1 MKCNVFGKKV
11 LFAAAAVIMSAF
23 VLASCSDGSDDDPL
37 SFGPGPESVDNADQI
52 ENNADQIEHNTDPIE
67 SLVTEDTVKVV
78 DFRKVG
84 TGNQASAAF
93 DFANWDSVSGM
104 QEPIGKYT
112 ADGLELDV
120 KDSWDGAYKLGVNSI
135 DLSEV
140 KKVTVVY
147 KVEEG
152 FTYSDAKNNKMN
164 VMFVSAEDKS
174 FKAIEVNMIDFA
186 AETPSTTWKP
196 ETSDSI
202 YAKDWEGSGCS
213 AANMASINAI
223 MLDTKTGVGKLTVM
237 GIVLSK

>member
-11 LFAAAAVIMSAF
+11 LFAAAAVVMSAF

-37 SFGPGPESVDNADQI
+37 FVPGSVDNA
-52 ENNADQIEHNTDPIE
+52 DPIE
-67 SLVTEDTVKVV
+67 SLVTEDTVRVV

-104 QEPIGKYT
+104 QAPKGKYT
-112 ADGLELDV
+112 DDGLELDV
-120 KDSWDGAYKLGVNSI
+120 KESWDGAYKLGVNSI
-135 DLSEV
+135 DLSTV

-152 FTYSDAKNNKMN
+152 FTYSDPKNNKMN
-164 VMFVSAEDKS
+164 VMFVSADSGEPDYKVT
-174 FKAIEVNMIDFA
+174 KANLIDFA
-186 AETPSTTWKP
+186 AETPSTTWKN
-196 ETSDSI
+196 ETSDNI
-202 YAKDWEGSGCS
+202 YAKDWEGSGCT
-213 AANMASINAI
+213 AANMSSINAI

>member
-37 SFGPGPESVDNADQI
+37 SFGPGPESVDNAD
-52 ENNADQIEHNTDPIE
+52 PIE
-67 SLVTEDTVKVV
+67 SLVTEDTVRVV

-84 TGNQASAAF
+84 TGKQASAAF
-93 DFANWDSVSGM
+93 DFANWDSVSGL
-104 QEPIGKYT
+104 QETIGKYT
-112 ADGLELDV
+112 ADGLELNV

-152 FTYSDAKNNKMN
+152 FTYSDPKNNKMN
-164 VMFVSAEDKS
+164 VMFVSAENDS
-174 FKAIEVNMIDFA
+174 YKAIEVNMIDFA
-186 AETPSTTWKP
+186 AETPSTTWKT
-196 ETSDSI
+196 ETLDNI
-202 YAKDWEGSGCS
+202 YAKDWEGSGCT
-213 AANMASINAI
+213 AANMTSIKAI
-223 MLDTKTGVGKLTVM
+223 MLNTMSGVGKLTVM

>member
-52 ENNADQIEHNTDPIE
+52 ENNTDQIEHNADPIE
-67 SLVTEDTVKVV
+67 SLVTEDTVRVI

-93 DFANWDSVSGM
+93 DFANWDSVSGL
-104 QEPIGKYT
+104 QETIGKYT
-112 ADGLELDV
+112 ADGLELNV

-152 FTYSDAKNNKMN
+152 FTYSDPKNNKMN
-164 VMFVSAEDKS
+164 VMFVSAEDES
-174 FKAIEVNMIDFA
+174 FKATEVNLIDFA
-186 AETPSTTWKP
+186 AETPSTTWKN
-196 ETSDSI
+196 ETSDNI
-202 YAKDWEGSGCS
+202 YPKTWDNCKE
-213 AANMASINAI
+213 ANMASISAI
-223 MLDTKTGVGKLTVM
+223 MLNTMSGVGKLTVM

>member
-37 SFGPGPESVDNADQI
+37 SSGTGPESVDNADQI
-52 ENNADQIEHNTDPIE
+52 EHNTDLIE
-67 SLVTEDTVKVV
+67 SLVTEDTVKVI

-84 TGNQASAAF
+84 TGNEAKDAF
-93 DFANWDSVSGM
+93 DFANWDSVSGSDK
-104 QEPIGKYT
+104 PIGKYT

-152 FTYSDAKNNKMN
+152 FSYSEAENNKMN
-164 VMFVSAEDKS
+164 VMFVSADSGEPDY
-174 FKAIEVNMIDFA
+174 KATEVNMIDFA
-186 AETPSTTWKP
+186 AETPSTTWKS
-196 ETSDSI
+196 ETSENI
-202 YAKDWEGSGCS
+202 YPKTWDGCE

>member
-37 SFGPGPESVDNADQI
+37 SSGLGLGSLD
-52 ENNADQIEHNTDPIE
+52 NTDPIE
-67 SLVTEDTVKVV
+67 SLVTEDTVRVI

-104 QEPIGKYT
+104 QAPKGKYT
-112 ADGLELDV
+112 ADGLELNV
-120 KDSWDGAYKLGVNSI
+120 NESWDGAYKLGVNSI
-135 DLSEV
+135 DLSAV

-152 FTYSDAKNNKMN
+152 FTYSDPKNNKMN
-164 VMFVSAEDKS
+164 VMFVSAENDS
-174 FKAIEVNMIDFA
+174 FKAIEVNMIEFA
-186 AETPSTTWKP
+186 AETPSTTWKS
-196 ETSDSI
+196 ETSENI
-202 YAKDWEGSGCS
+202 YPKTWEDCKE
-213 AANMASINAI
+213 ANMASINAI
-223 MLDTKTGVGKLTVM
+223 MLNTMSGVGKLTVM

>member
-37 SFGPGPESVDNADQI
+37 SSGTGLGLGSLDK
-52 ENNADQIEHNTDPIE
+52 TDLIE
-67 SLVTEDTVKVV
+67 SLVTEDTVKVI

-84 TGNQASAAF
+84 TGNEAKDAF

-104 QEPIGKYT
+104 QEPIRKYT

-152 FTYSDAKNNKMN
+152 FTYSDSENNKMN
-164 VMFVSAEDKS
+164 VMFVSADSGAPEY
-174 FKAIEVNMIDFA
+174 KAKKVSMIDFA
-186 AETPSTTWKP
+186 AETPSTTWKN
-196 ETSDSI
+196 ETSENI
-202 YAKDWEGSGCS
+202 YPKTWENCEE
-213 AANMASINAI
+213 ANMSSINAI

>member
-11 LFAAAAVIMSAF
+11 LFAAAAVVMSAF

-37 SFGPGPESVDNADQI
+37 SSGLGLGSLDK
-52 ENNADQIEHNTDPIE
+52 TDPIE
-67 SLVTEDTVKVV
+67 SLVTEDTVKVI

-84 TGNQASAAF
+84 TGNEAKDAF
-93 DFANWDSVSGM
+93 DFANYDSVSGM
-104 QEPIGKYT
+104 QEPKGKYT

-120 KDSWDGAYKLGVNSI
+120 KDSWDDAYKLGVNSI

-152 FTYSDAKNNKMN
+152 FTYSDPENNKMN
-164 VMFVSAEDKS
+164 VMFVSADSGDPEYKPT
-174 FKAIEVNMIDFA
+174 EVSMIDFA
-186 AETPSTTWKP
+186 EATPSTSFKADSSDNIYGKTWEPKIP
-196 ETSDSI
+196 
-202 YAKDWEGSGCS
+202 AC
-213 AANMASINAI
+213 NMSSVTAI
-223 MLDTKTGVGKLTVM
+223 MLNTMTGVGKLTVM

>member
-23 VLASCSDGSDDDPL
+23 VFASCSDGSDDDPL

-52 ENNADQIEHNTDPIE
+52 EHNTDPIE
-67 SLVTEDTVKVV
+67 SLVTEDTVKVI

-84 TGNQASAAF
+84 TGKQAKDAF
-93 DFANWDSVSGM
+93 DFANYDSVSGM

-112 ADGLELDV
+112 ADGLELNV
-120 KDSWDGAYKLGVNSI
+120 NKSWDGAYKLGVNSI
-135 DLSEV
+135 DLSAV

-152 FTYSDAKNNKMN
+152 FTYSDSENNKMN

-174 FKAIEVNMIDFA
+174 YKAIEVNMIDFA
-186 AETPSTTWKP
+186 AETPSTTWKN
-196 ETSDSI
+196 ETSDNI
-202 YAKDWEGSGCS
+202 YPKTWESCKE
-213 AANMASINAI
+213 ANMASISAI
-223 MLDTKTGVGKLTVM
+223 MLNTMSGVGKLTVM

>member
-37 SFGPGPESVDNADQI
+37 SSGLGLGSLDK
-52 ENNADQIEHNTDPIE
+52 TDPIE
-67 SLVTEDTVKVV
+67 SLVTEDTVKVI

-84 TGNQASAAF
+84 TGNAAKDAF
-93 DFANWDSVSGM
+93 EFANWDSVSGM

-112 ADGLELDV
+112 ADGLELNV
-120 KDSWDGAYKLGVNSI
+120 NKSWDGAYKLGVNSI

-152 FTYSDAKNNKMN
+152 FEYSNPDPKTSKMN
-164 VMFVSAEDKS
+164 VMFVSADSGAPEY
-174 FKAIEVNMIDFA
+174 KAKEVSMIDFA
-186 AETPSTTWKP
+186 AETPSTTWKS
-196 ETSDSI
+196 ETSENI
-202 YAKDWEGSGCS
+202 YPKTWDGCE

>member
-52 ENNADQIEHNTDPIE
+52 EHNADPIE
-67 SLVTEDTVKVV
+67 SLVTEDTVRVV

-93 DFANWDSVSGM
+93 DFANWDSVSGSDK
-104 QEPIGKYT
+104 PIGKYT

-120 KDSWDGAYKLGVNSI
+120 KESWDGAYKLGVNSI
-135 DLSEV
+135 DLSAV

-152 FTYSDAKNNKMN
+152 FTYSDSENNKMN

-174 FKAIEVNMIDFA
+174 YKAIEVNMIDFA
-186 AETPSTTWKP
+186 AETPSTTWKS
-196 ETSDSI
+196 ETSENIYPKTWDSC
-202 YAKDWEGSGCS
+202 KE
-213 AANMASINAI
+213 ANMASINAI
-223 MLDTKTGVGKLTVM
+223 MLNTMSGVGKLTVM

>member
-37 SFGPGPESVDNADQI
+37 SSGTGLGSLDK
-52 ENNADQIEHNTDPIE
+52 TDPIE
-67 SLVTEDTVKVV
+67 SLVTEDTVRVV

-93 DFANWDSVSGM
+93 DFANWDSVSGSDK
-104 QEPIGKYT
+104 PIGKYT

-120 KDSWDGAYKLGVNSI
+120 NESWDGAYKLGVNSI
-135 DLSEV
+135 DLSAV

-152 FTYSDAKNNKMN
+152 FEYSNPDPNTSKMN
-164 VMFVSAEDKS
+164 VMFVSADS
-174 FKAIEVNMIDFA
+174 GDPDYKAIEVNMIDFA
-186 AETPSTTWKP
+186 AETPSTTWKN
-196 ETSDSI
+196 ETSDNI
-202 YAKDWEGSGCS
+202 YAKNWEGSGCS

>member
-37 SFGPGPESVDNADQI
+37 SFGPGPGSLDK
-52 ENNADQIEHNTDPIE
+52 TDPIE
-67 SLVTEDTVKVV
+67 SLVTEDTVKVI

-93 DFANWDSVSGM
+93 DFANWDSVSGSDK
-104 QEPIGKYT
+104 PIGKYT

-120 KDSWDGAYKLGVNSI
+120 NESWDGAYKLGVNSI

-152 FTYSDAKNNKMN
+152 FTYSDPKNNKMN
-164 VMFVSAEDKS
+164 VMFVSAENDS
-174 FKAIEVNMIDFA
+174 YKAIEVNMIDFA
-186 AETPSTTWKP
+186 AETPSTTWKN
-196 ETSDSI
+196 ETSENI
-202 YAKDWEGSGCS
+202 YPKTWESCKE
-213 AANMASINAI
+213 ANMTSIKAI
-223 MLDTKTGVGKLTVM
+223 MLNTMSGVGKLTVM

>member
-37 SFGPGPESVDNADQI
+37 SSGTGPGLGSLD
-52 ENNADQIEHNTDPIE
+52 NTDPIE
-67 SLVTEDTVKVV
+67 SLVTEDTVRVI

-84 TGNQASAAF
+84 AGNQASAAF
-93 DFANWDSVSGM
+93 DFANWDSVSGSDK
-104 QEPIGKYT
+104 PIGKYT

-135 DLSEV
+135 DLSAV

-152 FTYSDAKNNKMN
+152 FTYSDPKNNKMN
-164 VMFVSAEDKS
+164 VMFVSAEDES
-174 FKAIEVNMIDFA
+174 YKATEVNMIDFA
-186 AETPSTTWKP
+186 AETPSTTWKN
-196 ETSDSI
+196 ETSDNI
-202 YAKDWEGSGCS
+202 YAKDWEGSGCT
-213 AANMASINAI
+213 AANMTSIKAI
-223 MLDTKTGVGKLTVM
+223 MLNTMSGVGKLTVM

>member
-37 SFGPGPESVDNADQI
+37 SSGTGLGSLDK
-52 ENNADQIEHNTDPIE
+52 TDPIE
-67 SLVTEDTVKVV
+67 SLVTEDTVKVI

-93 DFANWDSVSGM
+93 DFANWDSVSGSDK
-104 QEPIGKYT
+104 PIGKYT

-135 DLSEV
+135 DLSAV

-152 FTYSDAKNNKMN
+152 FSYSDAENNKMN
-164 VMFVSAEDKS
+164 VMFVSADSGEPNY
-174 FKAIEVNMIDFA
+174 KATEVNLIDFA
-186 AETPSTTWKP
+186 AETPSTTWKT
-196 ETSDSI
+196 ETLDNI
-202 YAKDWEGSGCS
+202 YAKDWEGSGCT
-213 AANMASINAI
+213 AANMTSIKAI
-223 MLDTKTGVGKLTVM
+223 MLNTMSGVGKLTVM

>member
-37 SFGPGPESVDNADQI
+37 SSLPGSGLGSLDK
-52 ENNADQIEHNTDPIE
+52 TDPIE
-67 SLVTEDTVKVV
+67 SLVTEDTVRVV

-84 TGNQASAAF
+84 TGNEAKDAF

-112 ADGLELDV
+112 ADGLELNV
-120 KDSWDGAYKLGVNSI
+120 NKSWDGAYKLGVNSI
-135 DLSEV
+135 DLSAV

-152 FTYSDAKNNKMN
+152 FEYSDAKNNKMN
-164 VMFVSAEDKS
+164 VLFVSADSGEPDY
-174 FKAIEVNMIDFA
+174 KATKANLIDFA
-186 AETPSTTWKP
+186 DETPSTTWKS
-196 ETSDSI
+196 ETSENI
-202 YAKDWEGSGCS
+202 YPKTWDGCE

>member
-37 SFGPGPESVDNADQI
+37 SFGPGLGLGSLDK
-52 ENNADQIEHNTDPIE
+52 TDPIE
-67 SLVTEDTVKVV
+67 SLVTEDTVRVI

-93 DFANWDSVSGM
+93 DFANYDSVSGM

-112 ADGLELDV
+112 ADGLELNV
-120 KDSWDGAYKLGVNSI
+120 NKSWDGAYKLGVNSI
-135 DLSEV
+135 DLSAV

-152 FTYSDAKNNKMN
+152 FTYSDSENNKMN

-174 FKAIEVNMIDFA
+174 YKAIEVNMIDFA
-186 AETPSTTWKP
+186 VETPSTTWKS
-196 ETSDSI
+196 ETSDNI
-202 YAKDWEGSGCS
+202 YPKTWDNCKE
-213 AANMASINAI
+213 ANMASISAI
-223 MLDTKTGVGKLTVM
+223 MLNTMTGVGKLTVM

>member
-37 SFGPGPESVDNADQI
+37 SYGPGPGSLDK
-52 ENNADQIEHNTDPIE
+52 TDPIE
-67 SLVTEDTVKVV
+67 SLVTEDTVRVI

-84 TGNQASAAF
+84 TGNQASDAF
-93 DFANWDSVSGM
+93 DFANWDSVSRM

-112 ADGLELDV
+112 ADGLELNV
-120 KDSWDGAYKLGVNSI
+120 NKSWDGAYKLGVNSI

-152 FTYSDAKNNKMN
+152 FTYSDSENNKMN
-164 VMFVSAEDKS
+164 VMFVSADSGKPDY
-174 FKAIEVNMIDFA
+174 KATEVNMIDFA
-186 AETPSTTWKP
+186 AETPSTTWKN
-196 ETSDSI
+196 ETSDNI
-202 YAKDWEGSGCS
+202 YAKNWEGSGCKP
-213 AANMASINAI
+213 ANMASINAI

>member
-23 VLASCSDGSDDDPL
+23 VFASCSDGSDDDPL
-37 SFGPGPESVDNADQI
+37 SSGTGLGLGSLDK
-52 ENNADQIEHNTDPIE
+52 TDPIE
-67 SLVTEDTVKVV
+67 SLVTEDTVRVI

-93 DFANWDSVSGM
+93 DFANYDSVSGM

-112 ADGLELDV
+112 ADGLELNV
-120 KDSWDGAYKLGVNSI
+120 NKSWDGAYKLGVNSI
-135 DLSEV
+135 DLSAV

-152 FTYSDAKNNKMN
+152 FTYSDSENNKMN
-164 VMFVSAEDKS
+164 VMFVSAENDS

-186 AETPSTTWKP
+186 AETPSTTWKS
-196 ETSDSI
+196 ETSDNI
-202 YAKDWEGSGCS
+202 YPKTWDSCKE
-213 AANMASINAI
+213 ANMASINAI
-223 MLDTKTGVGKLTVM
+223 MLNTMSGVGKLTVM

>member
-37 SFGPGPESVDNADQI
+37 SFGPGPGSLDK
-52 ENNADQIEHNTDPIE
+52 TDPIE

-93 DFANWDSVSGM
+93 DFANWDSVSGSDK
-104 QEPIGKYT
+104 PIGKYT

-135 DLSEV
+135 DLSAV

-152 FTYSDAKNNKMN
+152 FTYSDSENNKMN

-174 FKAIEVNMIDFA
+174 YKAIEVNMIDFA
-186 AETPSTTWKP
+186 AETPSTTWKN
-196 ETSDSI
+196 ETSDNI
-202 YAKDWEGSGCS
+202 YPKTWESCKE
-213 AANMASINAI
+213 ANMASISAI
-223 MLDTKTGVGKLTVM
+223 MLNTRTGVGKLTVM

>member
-23 VLASCSDGSDDDPL
+23 VFASCSDGSDDDPL
-37 SFGPGPESVDNADQI
+37 SSGTGLGLGSLDK
-52 ENNADQIEHNTDPIE
+52 TDPIE
-67 SLVTEDTVKVV
+67 SLVSEDTVKVV

-84 TGNQASAAF
+84 TGNEAKDAF
-93 DFANWDSVSGM
+93 DFANWDSVSGL
-104 QEPIGKYT
+104 QETIGKYT
-112 ADGLELDV
+112 ADGLELNV

-152 FTYSDAKNNKMN
+152 FSYSDSKNNKMN
-164 VMFVSAEDKS
+164 VMFVSAEDES
-174 FKAIEVNMIDFA
+174 FKATEVNLIDFA
-186 AETPSTTWKP
+186 AETPSTTWKSEP
-196 ETSDSI
+196 SDNI
-202 YAKDWEGSGCS
+202 YPKTWDSCKE
-213 AANMASINAI
+213 ANMASINAI
-223 MLDTKTGVGKLTVM
+223 MLNTMSGVGKLTVM

>member
-37 SFGPGPESVDNADQI
+37 SSLPGSGLGSLDK
-52 ENNADQIEHNTDPIE
+52 TDPIE
-67 SLVTEDTVKVV
+67 SLVTEDTVKVI

-93 DFANWDSVSGM
+93 DFANWDSVSGSDK
-104 QEPIGKYT
+104 PIGKYT
-112 ADGLELDV
+112 ADGLELNV
-120 KDSWDGAYKLGVNSI
+120 NKSWDGAYKLGVNSI
-135 DLSEV
+135 DLSAV

-152 FTYSDAKNNKMN
+152 FTYSDPKNNKMN

-174 FKAIEVNMIDFA
+174 YKAIEVNMIDFA
-186 AETPSTTWKP
+186 AETPSTTWKN
-196 ETSDSI
+196 ETSDNI
-202 YAKDWEGSGCS
+202 YPKTWESCKE
-213 AANMASINAI
+213 ANMASISAI
-223 MLDTKTGVGKLTVM
+223 MLNTMTGVGKLTVM

>member
-23 VLASCSDGSDDDPL
+23 ILASCSDGSDDDPL
-37 SFGPGPESVDNADQI
+37 SSGPGLVSLDK
-52 ENNADQIEHNTDPIE
+52 TDPIE
-67 SLVTEDTVKVV
+67 SLVTEDTVKVI

-120 KDSWDGAYKLGVNSI
+120 NESWDGAYKLGVNSI

-152 FTYSDAKNNKMN
+152 FTYSDSANNKMN
-164 VMFVSAEDKS
+164 VMFVSADS
-174 FKAIEVNMIDFA
+174 GAPDYKAKEVNMIDFA
-186 AETPSTTWKP
+186 AETPSTTWKN
-196 ETSDSI
+196 ETSDNI
-202 YAKDWEGSGCS
+202 YAKNWEDSGCD

-223 MLDTKTGVGKLTVM
+223 MLNTMSGVGKLTVM

>member
-23 VLASCSDGSDDDPL
+23 VFASCSDGSDDDTL
-37 SFGPGPESVDNADQI
+37 SSGTGLGLGSLDK
-52 ENNADQIEHNTDPIE
+52 TDPIE
-67 SLVTEDTVKVV
+67 SLVTEDTVRVV

-84 TGNQASAAF
+84 TGNEAKDAF

-112 ADGLELDV
+112 ADGLELNV
-120 KDSWDGAYKLGVNSI
+120 KNSWDGAYKLGVNSI
-135 DLSEV
+135 DLSAV

-152 FTYSDAKNNKMN
+152 FTYSDPKNNKMN
-164 VMFVSAEDKS
+164 VMFVSADSGEPDYT
-174 FKAIEVNMIDFA
+174 ATEVNLIDFA
-186 AETPSTTWKP
+186 AETPSTTWKS
-196 ETSDSI
+196 ETLDNI
-202 YAKDWEGSGCS
+202 YAKDREGSGCT
-213 AANMASINAI
+213 AANMTSIKAI
-223 MLDTKTGVGKLTVM
+223 MLNTMSGVGKLTVM

>member
-37 SFGPGPESVDNADQI
+37 SFGPGPESVDNAD
-52 ENNADQIEHNTDPIE
+52 PIE
-67 SLVTEDTVKVV
+67 SLVTEDTVRVV

-84 TGNQASAAF
+84 AGNQASAAF

-135 DLSEV
+135 DLSAV

-152 FTYSDAKNNKMN
+152 FTYSDSENNKMN
-164 VMFVSAEDKS
+164 VMFVSAEDES

-186 AETPSTTWKP
+186 AETPSTTWKN
-196 ETSDSI
+196 ETSENI
-202 YAKDWEGSGCS
+202 YPKTWESCKE
-213 AANMASINAI
+213 ANMASISAI
-223 MLDTKTGVGKLTVM
+223 MLNTMSGVGKLTVM

>member
-52 ENNADQIEHNTDPIE
+52 ENNTDQIEHNADPIE
-67 SLVTEDTVKVV
+67 SLVTEDTVRVV

-84 TGNQASAAF
+84 IGNQASAAF

-104 QEPIGKYT
+104 QEPKGKYT

-120 KDSWDGAYKLGVNSI
+120 KESWDGAYKLGVNSI
-135 DLSEV
+135 DLSAV

-152 FTYSDAKNNKMN
+152 FTYSDANNNKMN
-164 VMFVSAEDKS
+164 VMFVSAENDS
-174 FKAIEVNMIDFA
+174 YKAIEVNMIDFA
-186 AETPSTTWKP
+186 AETPSTTWKN
-196 ETSDSI
+196 ETSDNI
-202 YAKDWEGSGCS
+202 YPKTWEDCKE
-213 AANMASINAI
+213 ANMASISAI
-223 MLDTKTGVGKLTVM
+223 MLNTMTGVGKLTVM

>member
-23 VLASCSDGSDDDPL
+23 VLASCSDGSDDDTL
-37 SFGPGPESVDNADQI
+37 SSGTGLGLGSLDK
-52 ENNADQIEHNTDPIE
+52 TDPIE
-67 SLVTEDTVKVV
+67 SLVTEDTVRVV

-84 TGNQASAAF
+84 TGNEAKDAF

-112 ADGLELDV
+112 ADGLELNV
-120 KDSWDGAYKLGVNSI
+120 KNSWDGAYKLGVNSI
-135 DLSEV
+135 DLSAV

-152 FTYSDAKNNKMN
+152 FTYSDPKNNKMN
-164 VMFVSAEDKS
+164 VMFVSADSGEPDYT
-174 FKAIEVNMIDFA
+174 ATEVNLIDFA
-186 AETPSTTWKP
+186 AETPSTTWKT
-196 ETSDSI
+196 ETLDNI
-202 YAKDWEGSGCS
+202 YAKDREGSGCT
-213 AANMASINAI
+213 AANMTSIKAI
-223 MLDTKTGVGKLTVM
+223 MLNTMSGVGKLTVM

>member
-1 MKCNVFGKKV
+1 MKCNIFGKKV

-37 SFGPGPESVDNADQI
+37 SSGTGLGSLDK
-52 ENNADQIEHNTDPIE
+52 TDPIE
-67 SLVTEDTVKVV
+67 SLVTEDTVKVI

-84 TGNQASAAF
+84 AGNQASAAF

-112 ADGLELDV
+112 ADGLELNV
-120 KDSWDGAYKLGVNSI
+120 KESWDGAYKLGVNSI

-152 FTYSDAKNNKMN
+152 FTYSDPKNNKMN

-186 AETPSTTWKP
+186 AETPSTTWKS
-196 ETSDSI
+196 ETSDDI
-202 YAKDWEGSGCS
+202 YPKTWDSCK
-213 AANMASINAI
+213 AANMASIKAI

>member
-11 LFAAAAVIMSAF
+11 LFAAAAVVMSAF

-37 SFGPGPESVDNADQI
+37 SFGPGPESVDNAD
-52 ENNADQIEHNTDPIE
+52 PIE
-67 SLVTEDTVKVV
+67 SLVTEDTVRVV

-84 TGNQASAAF
+84 TGNQAKDAF
-93 DFANWDSVSGM
+93 DFANWDSVSGSDK
-104 QEPIGKYT
+104 PIGKYT

-135 DLSEV
+135 DLSAV

-164 VMFVSAEDKS
+164 VMFVSADS
-174 FKAIEVNMIDFA
+174 GTPDYKATEVSMIDFA
-186 AETPSTTWKP
+186 DETPSTTWKN
-196 ETSDSI
+196 ETSDNI
-202 YAKDWEGSGCS
+202 YPKSWESCKE
-213 AANMASINAI
+213 ANMASISAI
-223 MLDTKTGVGKLTVM
+223 MLNTMSGVGKLTVM

>member
-37 SFGPGPESVDNADQI
+37 SSLPGSGLGSLDK
-52 ENNADQIEHNTDPIE
+52 TDPIE
-67 SLVTEDTVKVV
+67 SLVTEDTVKVI

-84 TGNQASAAF
+84 TGNQAKDAF

-112 ADGLELDV
+112 ADGLELNV
-120 KDSWDGAYKLGVNSI
+120 KNSWDGAYKLGVNSI

-152 FTYSDAKNNKMN
+152 FEYSNPDPNTSKMN
-164 VMFVSAEDKS
+164 VMFVSADSGEPDY
-174 FKAIEVNMIDFA
+174 KAIEVNMIDFA
-186 AETPSTTWKP
+186 AETPSTTWKN
-196 ETSDSI
+196 ETSYNI
-202 YAKDWEGSGCS
+202 YPKTLDNCKE
-213 AANMASINAI
+213 ANMASISAI
-223 MLDTKTGVGKLTVM
+223 MLNTMSGVGKLTVM

>member
-11 LFAAAAVIMSAF
+11 LFAAAAVVMSAF

-37 SFGPGPESVDNADQI
+37 SSGTGLGSLDK
-52 ENNADQIEHNTDPIE
+52 TDPIE
-67 SLVTEDTVKVV
+67 SLVTEDTVRVI

-84 TGNQASAAF
+84 TGNQAKDAF
-93 DFANWDSVSGM
+93 DFANYDSVSGSDK
-104 QEPIGKYT
+104 PIGKYT

-120 KDSWDGAYKLGVNSI
+120 KESWDGAYKLGVNPI
-135 DLSEV
+135 DLSAV

-152 FTYSDAKNNKMN
+152 FTYSDAENNKMN

-174 FKAIEVNMIDFA
+174 YKAIEVNLIDFA
-186 AETPSTTWKP
+186 AETPSTTWKT
-196 ETSDSI
+196 ETLDNI
-202 YAKDWEGSGCS
+202 YAKDWEGSGCT
-213 AANMASINAI
+213 AANMTSIKAI
-223 MLDTKTGVGKLTVM
+223 MLNTMSGVGKLTVM

>member
-23 VLASCSDGSDDDPL
+23 VFASCSDGSDDDPL
-37 SFGPGPESVDNADQI
+37 SSGTGLGLGSLDK
-52 ENNADQIEHNTDPIE
+52 TDPIE
-67 SLVTEDTVKVV
+67 SLVTEDTVRVI

-104 QEPIGKYT
+104 QEPKGKYT
-112 ADGLELDV
+112 ADGLELNV
-120 KDSWDGAYKLGVNSI
+120 NKSWDGAYKLGVNSI
-135 DLSEV
+135 DLSAV

-152 FTYSDAKNNKMN
+152 FTYSDSENNKMN
-164 VMFVSAEDKS
+164 VMFVSAENDS

-186 AETPSTTWKP
+186 AETPSTTWKS
-196 ETSDSI
+196 ETSDNI
-202 YAKDWEGSGCS
+202 YPKTWDSCKE
-213 AANMASINAI
+213 ANMASINAI
-223 MLDTKTGVGKLTVM
+223 MLNTMSGVGKLTVM

>member
-37 SFGPGPESVDNADQI
+37 SSGTGLGLGSLDK
-52 ENNADQIEHNTDPIE
+52 TDPIE
-67 SLVTEDTVKVV
+67 SLVTEDTVKVI

-84 TGNQASAAF
+84 TGNEAKDAF

-112 ADGLELDV
+112 ADGLELYV
-120 KDSWDGAYKLGVNSI
+120 KESWDGAYKLGVNSI

-152 FTYSDAKNNKMN
+152 FTYSDPKNNKMN

-174 FKAIEVNMIDFA
+174 YKAIEVNMIDFA
-186 AETPSTTWKP
+186 AETPSTTWKS
-196 ETSDSI
+196 ETVENI
-202 YAKDWEGSGCS
+202 YAKEFEGCKG
-213 AANMASINAI
+213 ANMASIIAI
-223 MLDTKTGVGKLTVM
+223 KLNTMTGVGKLTVM

>member
-37 SFGPGPESVDNADQI
+37 SFGPGPESVDNAD
-52 ENNADQIEHNTDPIE
+52 PIE

-93 DFANWDSVSGM
+93 DFANWDSVSGL
-104 QEPIGKYT
+104 QETIGKYT
-112 ADGLELDV
+112 ADGLELNV

-152 FTYSDAKNNKMN
+152 FTYSDPKNNKMN
-164 VMFVSAEDKS
+164 VMFVSAENDS
-174 FKAIEVNMIDFA
+174 FKATKVNLIDFA
-186 AETPSTTWKP
+186 AETPSTTWKT
-196 ETSDSI
+196 ETSENI
-202 YAKDWEGSGCS
+202 YPKTWDNCEE
-213 AANMASINAI
+213 ANMASINAI

>member
-37 SFGPGPESVDNADQI
+37 SFGPGPESVDNAD
-52 ENNADQIEHNTDPIE
+52 PIE
-67 SLVTEDTVKVV
+67 SLVTEDTVKVI

-84 TGNQASAAF
+84 TGKQASAAF
-93 DFANWDSVSGM
+93 DFANYDSVSGM

-120 KDSWDGAYKLGVNSI
+120 NKSWDGAYKLGVNSI
-135 DLSEV
+135 DLSAV

-152 FTYSDAKNNKMN
+152 FTYSDPKNNKMN
-164 VMFVSAEDKS
+164 VMFVSAENDS
-174 FKAIEVNMIDFA
+174 FKAIEVNMIEFA
-186 AETPSTTWKP
+186 AETPSTTWKS
-196 ETSDSI
+196 ETSENI
-202 YAKDWEGSGCS
+202 YPKTWEDCKE
-213 AANMASINAI
+213 ANMASINAI
-223 MLDTKTGVGKLTVM
+223 MLNTMSGVGKLTVM